1 MGNSRFDANDW
12 SNYSTSNFSGK
23 STTQIFTAKKMAKS
37 LNPLNIKVREA
48 RDSVANPYS
57 TPLILGS
64 DVTGSMGMIAH
75 KLITDGVPT
84 VAKEIY
90 TRKPISDPQIM
101 MMAIGDARGGWSD
114 DDGDASPL
122 QTTQFE
128 ADALT
133 LLGQVKDLHV
143 EGGGNGNGGEGYSLA
158 HYFAS
163 NRVVSD
169 SWEKRRKKGYIFT
182 IGDEP
187 CHLVN
192 RASELERVFGGKFE
206 RDYTAEE
213 IADAALRTFEVFHVV
228 LVNEGYCRSSRK
240 EVLDNWNRVLPQR
253 IIQLEDL
260 SMLAE
265 TIVSTIQVVEG
276 ASKATVASSWGDKNA
291 LVIANAIKDVAARSG
306 QSGAMRLA

>member
-1 MGNSRFDANDW
+1 MGNSRFDATDW
-12 SNYSTSNFSGK
+12 SNYSNSNFSGK
-23 STTQIFTAKKMAKS
+23 STAQIFTATKMAKA
-37 LNPLNIKVREA
+37 LDPLNIKVREA
-48 RDSVANPYS
+48 RDSAANPCS
-57 TPLILGS
+57 TPLILAS

-90 TRKPISDPQIM
+90 SRRPISDPQIM
-101 MMAIGDARGGWSD
+101 MMAIGDARGGWSNPE
-114 DDGDASPL
+114 GDQSPL

-133 LLGQVKDLHV
+133 LLEQAKSLHV
-143 EGGGNGNGGEGYSLA
+143 EMGGNGNGGEGYSLA

-169 SWEKRRKKGYIFT
+169 SWEKRRRKGYLFT

-187 CHLVN
+187 CHLDN
-192 RASELERVFGGKFE
+192 KASELRRVFGGTFE
-206 RDYTAEE
+206 RDYTAREL
-213 IADAALRTFEVFHVV
+213 ADAALRTFEVFSVV

-240 EVLDNWNRVLPQR
+240 QVLDNWNQILPERV
-253 IIQLEDL
+253 IQLEDL

-265 TIVSTIQVVEG
+265 AIVSTIQVVEG
-276 ASKATVASSWGDKNA
+276 ANKGAVAASWGDKNA
-291 LVIANAIKDVAARSG
+291 LVIANAIKDVASRSG